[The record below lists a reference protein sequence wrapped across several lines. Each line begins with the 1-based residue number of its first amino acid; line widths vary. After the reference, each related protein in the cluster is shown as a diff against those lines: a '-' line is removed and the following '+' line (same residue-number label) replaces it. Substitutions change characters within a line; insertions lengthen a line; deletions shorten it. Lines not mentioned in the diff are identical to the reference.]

1 MEWLYANRTVAGY
14 QSVHVVLFT
23 FTEKQIDIESVDLKK
38 LRVKELKRILN
49 TWDEECRGCAEK
61 SDFISKIQEVKHL
74 HVHTEL

>member
-1 MEWLYANRTVAGY
+1 MEWLYANRT
-14 QSVHVVLFT
+14 VHVVLFT

-61 SDFISKIQEVKHL
+61 SDFITKIQEVKHL

>member
-38 LRVKELKRILN
+38 SRVKELKRILN

>member
-1 MEWLYANRTVAGY
+1 M
-14 QSVHVVLFT
+14 FT

-49 TWDEECRGCAEK
+49 AWDEECRGCAEK

-74 HVHTEL
+74 HTEL

>member
-1 MEWLYANRTVAGY
+1 M
-14 QSVHVVLFT
+14 FI

-74 HVHTEL
+74 HTEL